1 MNVKQILSLALAA
14 GTLSAA
20 PLASAKA
27 PVQHGKAKASR
38 PAAQKADGSSMARA
52 VKIHENDTERG
63 IAAENAW
70 IAEHLPQYRKTGQ
83 ALLQD
88 KSGIYDRITV
98 RSAAGDT
105 REIYFEISE
114 FFGRRDG
121 KPIF

>member
-1 MNVKQILSLALAA
+1 MGVTGATIRYKDGKKNALVNTLNGSSLAV
-14 GTLSAA
+14 GRTLIAIMENY
-20 PLASAKA
+20 
-27 PVQHGKAKASR
+27 
-38 PAAQKADGSSMARA
+38 QKADGSSMARA

-83 ALLQD
+83 ALLRD
-88 KSGIYDRITV
+88 KSGIYDRIIV
-98 RSAAGDT
+98 QSAAGDT

-121 KPIF
+121 KLIF